1 MNDFLIALVS
11 AFWLGIL
18 TSISP
23 CPLATNIAAISF
35 VGRKVDKPG
44 YALCTGVLY
53 TIGRTITYMVLGII
67 LVSSL
72 LSMPVVSHWL
82 QKYMHKLLGPILI
95 LVAMMLLDM
104 LQFNTKGSNLG
115 QWCQQRAENFGLA
128 GALFLGIIF
137 ALSFCP
143 VSAALFFG
151 SLIPLSI
158 KHSSDVILPLIYG
171 VGTAL
176 PVFTF
181 GLLIAVS
188 AGSLAKVF
196 QKVTQLEIW
205 ARRITG
211 VIFLIIGI
219 YFTLAYTIGIK
230 RWFSM
235 D

>member
-1 MNDFLIALVS
+1 MNNFFIAS
-11 AFWLGIL
+11 ASALWLGIL

-44 YALCTGVLY
+44 YALCTGILY
-53 TIGRTITYMVLGII
+53 TIGRTITYIALGII
-67 LVSSL
+67 LVSSM

-95 LVAMMLLDM
+95 LVAMLLLDM
-104 LQFNTKGSNLG
+104 LQFTNKGSNLG
-115 QWCQQRAENFGLA
+115 QWCQQRAEKFGLG
-128 GALFLGIIF
+128 GALFLGLVF

-158 KHSSDVILPLIYG
+158 KHSSGIVLPLIYG
-171 VGTAL
+171 IGTAL
-176 PVFTF
+176 PVFVF
-181 GLLIAVS
+181 GLLISFS
-188 AGSLAKVF
+188 AGAMAKAF
-196 QKVTQLEIW
+196 HKVSQFEFW

-211 VIFLIIGI
+211 AVFLIIGI
-219 YFTLAYTIGIK
+219 YFTLVYTVAVK
-230 RWFSM
+230 L
-235 D
+235 

>member
-1 MNDFLIALVS
+1 MNDFLIAS
-11 AFWLGIL
+11 ASALWLGIL

-35 VGRKVDKPG
+35 IGRKVDNPWHV
-44 YALCTGVLY
+44 LFTGILY
-53 TIGRTITYMVLGII
+53 TIGRTVSYTALGVI
-67 LVSSL
+67 LVNSL
-72 LSMPVVSHWL
+72 LSMPAVSYWL

-95 LVAMMLLDM
+95 LAGMMLLDM
-104 LQFNTKGSNLG
+104 LRFTTKGSNLG
-115 QWCQQRAENFGLA
+115 QWCQQRAKNFGLA

-158 KHSSDVILPLIYG
+158 KYSSGILLPVVYG
-171 VGTAL
+171 IGTAL
-176 PVFTF
+176 PVFVF
-181 GLLIAVS
+181 GLLIAFS
-188 AGSLAKVF
+188 AGAMAKAF
-196 QKVTQLEIW
+196 QKVTQFEIW

-211 VIFLIIGI
+211 VAFLLIGI

-230 RWFSM
+230 G
-235 D
+235 

>member
-1 MNDFLIALVS
+1 MNSFFIAS
-11 AFWLGIL
+11 ASALWLGIL

-44 YALCTGVLY
+44 YALCTGILY
-53 TIGRTITYMVLGII
+53 TIGRTITYIVLGVI
-67 LVSSL
+67 LVSSM

-95 LVAMMLLDM
+95 LVAMLLLDM
-104 LQFNTKGSNLG
+104 LQFTGKGSNLG
-115 QWCQQRAENFGLA
+115 QWCQQRAEKFGLG
-128 GALFLGIIF
+128 GALFLGLVF

-158 KHSSDVILPLIYG
+158 KHSSGIVLPLIYG
-171 VGTAL
+171 IGTAL
-176 PVFTF
+176 PVFVF
-181 GLLIAVS
+181 GLLISFS
-188 AGSLAKVF
+188 AGAMAKAF
-196 QKVTQLEIW
+196 HKVSQFELW

-211 VIFLIIGI
+211 AVFLVIGV
-219 YFTLAYTIGIK
+219 YFTLVYTVGIK
-230 RWFSM
+230 I
-235 D
+235 